1 MTPSSTVVADRKV
14 AALRQAMGPVIAQ
27 ALADKRVVEV
37 MVNPDGKIWIDRI
50 GEGRSFTGH
59 RLEASDADRIL
70 RLLADHVGEVV
81 TRDRPRISA
90 TLPETGERFQGAFMP
105 VVVSPAF
112 AIRKR
117 PEVVFSL
124 DDYVRERIM
133 PAGFADALRQA
144 ARERQNLLIAGGT
157 GSGKT
162 TLANAILAEP
172 AFAQDRVVLIEDTAE
187 LQCAAEDRLEMLTKR
202 TEPAVTMTDLV
213 RDTLRLRPDRIIIGE
228 VRDGSALDLLK
239 AWNTGHPG
247 GLATIHANSAAEA
260 LSRLEDLIGE
270 VTQRV
275 PYRAIAQA
283 INLVVFIER
292 TPEGRRVRS
301 VTRVVGRDGDSY
313 RLEDVPATAPNSP
326 HETGLRALLD

>member
-1 MTPSSTVVADRKV
+1 MTESHNTVVADRKV
-14 AALRQAMGPVIAQ
+14 AALRQAMGPIIAA

-37 MVNPDGKIWIDRI
+37 MVNPDGKIWVDRI
-50 GEGRSFTGH
+50 GEGRAFTGE
-59 RLEASDADRIL
+59 RLAPDDANRIL

-81 TRDRPRISA
+81 TKDRPRISA
-90 TLPETGERFQGAFMP
+90 TLPITGERFQGAFMP
-105 VVVSPAF
+105 IVANPAF

-117 PEVVFSL
+117 PEIVFTL
-124 DDYVRERIM
+124 ADYVREGIM
-133 PAGFADALRQA
+133 TEAMAAALREA
-144 ARERQNLLIAGGT
+144 AQTRQNLLIAGGT

-172 AFAQDRVVLIEDTAE
+172 AFAADRVVLIEDTAE
-187 LQCAAEDRLEMLTKR
+187 LQCSAEDRLEMLTKR
-202 TEPAVTMTDLV
+202 TDPPVTMTDLV

-247 GLATIHANSAAEA
+247 GLATIHANSAGEA
-260 LSRLEDLIGE
+260 LARLEDLIGE

-292 TPEGRRVRS
+292 TPEGRRVHS
-301 VTRVVGRDGDSY
+301 VTRVLGRDDDNY
-313 RLEDVPATAPNSP
+313 RLEDVTPK
-326 HETGLRALLD
+326 TGLGALLA

>member
-1 MTPSSTVVADRKV
+1 MAQHNSVVADRKV
-14 AALRQAMGPVIAQ
+14 AALRQAMGPVIAA
-27 ALADKRVVEV
+27 ALAEKLVVEV
-37 MVNPDGKIWIDRI
+37 MVNPDGKIWVDRI
-50 GEGRSFTGH
+50 GEGRSFTGE
-59 RLEASDADRIL
+59 RLAPEDADRIL

-81 TRDRPRISA
+81 TKDRPRISA
-90 TLPETGERFQGAFMP
+90 TLPETGERFQGVSMP
-105 VVVSPAF
+105 IVSSPAF

-117 PEVVFSL
+117 PEVVFTL
-124 DDYVRERIM
+124 DDYVERGMLAPAMATVLRE
-133 PAGFADALRQA
+133 A
-144 ARERQNLLIAGGT
+144 AVSRLNLLIAGGT

-172 AFAQDRVVLIEDTAE
+172 AFATDRVVLIEDTAE
-187 LQCAAEDRLEMLTKR
+187 LQCAAADKVEMLTKR
-202 TEPAVTMTDLV
+202 TDPPVTMTDLV

-283 INLVVFIER
+283 INVVVFIER
-292 TPEGRRVRS
+292 TSTGRRVTNVSR
-301 VTRVVGRDGDSY
+301 VTGRRDDGY
-313 RLEDVPATAPNSP
+313 E
-326 HETGLRALLD
+326 LLAACDDA

>member
-1 MTPSSTVVADRKV
+1 MPQTNAIVSDRKV
-14 AALRQAMGPVIAQ
+14 AALRQAMGPVIAT
-27 ALADKRVVEV
+27 ALADRRVVEV
-37 MVNPDGKIWIDRI
+37 MVNPDGKIWIDKI
-50 GEGRSFTGH
+50 GEGRSYTGETLAH
-59 RLEASDADRIL
+59 DDADRIL
-70 RLLADHVGEVV
+70 RLLADHAGEVV

-90 TLPETGERFQGAFMP
+90 TLPVTGERFQGAFMP
-105 VVVSPAF
+105 IVANPAF

-117 PEVVFSL
+117 PEIVFTL
-124 DDYVRERIM
+124 EDYIREGIM
-133 PAGFADALRQA
+133 SEAMAEALRQA
-144 ARERQNLLIAGGT
+144 AETRQNLLIAGGT

-162 TLANAILAEP
+162 TLANAILALP
-172 AFAQDRVVLIEDTAE
+172 AFARDRVVLIEDTAE
-187 LQCAAEDRLEMLTKR
+187 LQCSAEDRLEMLTKR
-202 TEPAVTMTDLV
+202 TEPPVTMTDLV

-247 GLATIHANSAAEA
+247 GLATIHANSAVEA

-292 TPEGRRVRS
+292 TPDGRRVRS
-301 VTRVVGRDGDSY
+301 VTRVLGREGDGY
-313 RLEDVPATAPNSP
+313 RLETVSAGSC
-326 HETGLRALLD
+326 

>member
-1 MTPSSTVVADRKV
+1 MTSMNTIVADRKV

-50 GEGRSFTGH
+50 GEGRSFTGE
-59 RLEASDADRIL
+59 LLAPADADRIL

-105 VVVSPAF
+105 IVASPAF

-117 PEVVFSL
+117 PELVFTL
-124 DDYVRERIM
+124 DDYVEQNILS
-133 PAGFADALRQA
+133 PAQAGLLRA
-144 ARERQNLLIAGGT
+144 AATDRQNLLIAGGT

-172 AFAQDRVVLIEDTAE
+172 AFSGDRVVIIEDTAE
-187 LQCAAEDRLEMLTKR
+187 LQCAAADKLEMLTKR
-202 TEPAVTMTDLV
+202 TEPVVTMTDLV

-260 LSRLEDLIGE
+260 LTRLEDLIGE

-275 PYRAIAQA
+275 PHRAIAQA

-292 TPEGRRVRS
+292 TPQGRQVRTVARVM
-301 VTRVVGRDGDSY
+301 GRDGEGY
-313 RLEDVPATAPNSP
+313 RLEEAT
-326 HETGLRALLD
+326 